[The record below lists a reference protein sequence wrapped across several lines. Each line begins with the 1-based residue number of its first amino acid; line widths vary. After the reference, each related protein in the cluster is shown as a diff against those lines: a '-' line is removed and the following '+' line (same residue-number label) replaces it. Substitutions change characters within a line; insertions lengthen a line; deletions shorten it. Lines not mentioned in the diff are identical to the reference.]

1 MRGIPEGA
9 CSDYRSICYSG
20 QVAEAT
26 AGRITLPVM
35 DEAEL
40 LLWRIA
46 RLQAA
51 IDRLDGGNLNAFG
64 RRMGWSDGSY
74 VGQMLRGARAIS
86 EKFVRKFESET
97 GLQGWFDP
105 SQAGAEDSLE
115 YQVRTE
121 IAVRAV
127 PEHVLQTILDLVRG
141 YPKRNVGGTSAHQ

>member
-1 MRGIPEGA
+1 VRGIPEDAYRYG
-9 CSDYRSICYSG
+9 RSICYAAQG
-20 QVAEAT
+20 AEAT
-26 AGRITLPVM
+26 ARRITLPFM

-40 LLWRIA
+40 LLWRIE

-51 IDRLDGGNLNAFG
+51 IDRLDEGNLNAFG

-97 GLQGWFDP
+97 GLRGWFDP
-105 SQAGAEDSLE
+105 TQAQREDSLE

-121 IAVRAV
+121 IAMRSI

-141 YPKRNVGGTSAHQ
+141 YPKRGVGNKSAHQ